1 MSSLCRC
8 MLCVFAIGVMSWLPV
23 AGPAVASPIAQ
34 EPPEPQITAQS
45 AILVEY
51 PSGRILYQK
60 AAHQRMAPASLT
72 KILTA
77 ILALEYGNLDDEVTI
92 VPDDLVGESSMGLQ
106 AGETQKLRDLL
117 YGLLLPSGND
127 AAMAIARALGP
138 KVSAGDSAQTD
149 PVARFVD
156 LMNVRVAQL
165 GLTDSHF
172 VNPHGLDAPDHYS
185 TAYDL
190 ASLSWYAL
198 HLPTFN
204 EIVRQVHYSAPG
216 HPLLNTNEMLTRYPG
231 ADGIKTGWTDAC
243 GLCLVTSATRGEHRL
258 ISVVLNAPKWYNDS
272 AALLDYGF
280 AKLAAVPADDTAERL
295 ALSQRGTASWV
306 LSGAGMPPAQGGG
319 AAPTPASRQKVAA
332 PLAPVQSQPL
342 QLQPSLQP
350 HNSSP
355 DSALTVTAN
364 PVKARSAWS
373 GPPVSLLVV
382 ASALLGAVL
391 CFVLARRTRPGAF
404 STASAML
411 RLRPRLHPH
420 HHPGSLSTSGTYAGA
435 EAPASYVPPPP
446 AARTLGQPPL
456 PLYRRREPNLLLTD
470 EDRQNLH
477 VERAIMLA
485 CEGRQGASM
494 SEFLLAFELGAGFT
508 VSELYQLTPSVFL
521 ALARAQFAH
530 GDIEE
535 ARRTLVHAVL
545 VMPHDRLLRLAL
557 SQLQAQTS

>member
-1 MSSLCRC
+1 
-8 MLCVFAIGVMSWLPV
+8 MLRVFAMGVICWLPM
-23 AGPAVASPIAQ
+23 AGPAVASPPAQ

-77 ILALEYGNLDDEVTI
+77 ILALEYGNLDDAVTI

-138 KVSAGDSAQTD
+138 KVSAGDSAQTN

-204 EIVRQVHYSAPG
+204 EIVRQVHYPAPG

-243 GLCLVTSATRGEHRL
+243 GLCLITSATRGEHRL

-295 ALSQRGTASWV
+295 AISQRGTASWV
-306 LSGAGMPPAQGGG
+306 LSGVGTPPAQGGG

-342 QLQPSLQP
+342 QLQPPLQP
-350 HNSSP
+350 RDSSSH
-355 DSALTVTAN
+355 SALPATADLI
-364 PVKARSAWS
+364 KARSAWS
-373 GPPVSLLVV
+373 GLPVSLLVV
-382 ASALLGAVL
+382 AGALLGAVL
-391 CFVLARRTRPGAF
+391 CLVLARRTRSGAF

-411 RLRPRLHPH
+411 RLRPHRHPR
-420 HHPGSLSTSGTYAGA
+420 SLSTSGTQAGA
-435 EAPASYVPPPP
+435 GASASYIPPLPV
-446 AARTLGQPPL
+446 ARTLGQPPL

-508 VSELYQLTPSVFL
+508 VSELAERYQLTPSVFL

-557 SQLQAQTS
+557 SQLQAQTG